1 MSRMS
6 GYRSLGHSLG
16 HGFHPEGSRFQL
28 DHAFFPKTTKKP
40 LSPKNMSRARRPPLG
55 DHLIPIL
62 GVIMCCIA
70 YYPRGGRR
78 APLGNPT
85 KQIMCGDQE
94 VIL

>member
-40 LSPKNMSRARRPPLG
+40 LSPKNMSRARRPPLSVTISYQYWG
-55 DHLIPIL
+55 SLCVVLPIT
-62 GVIMCCIA
+62 
-70 YYPRGGRR
+70 REGG
-78 APLGNPT
+78 AEPH
-85 KQIMCGDQE
+85 
-94 VIL
+94 